1 MDYTGIDGIKIG
13 GEGSAPVDG
22 SNFVAGVAA
31 AEGVAGVAIAIPIT
45 NYCAKTVTVNNGSTL
60 YNYVDGARIVVK
72 PAATVYNYAANSA
85 ASVKIIGS
93 NGRDDIHNS
102 GANSTIEAGAG
113 SDEIR
118 IGVPSADK
126 TVVVADLTSGDTLFI
141 EDFSLKYYSRS
152 YDAAGNLVLETKQQK
167 KLTIKG
173 IGRLDETSTAETRW
187 YENEGTLY
195 YGNGSVSYTS
205 RRRGNGLEITRTLNT
220 GTENILQISGA
231 TGTPQIENDYLL
243 KFTPENFLGGAE
255 VLKNSKGYRYKFES
269 GDYGGK
275 TVTLPA
281 PTAVFSSASNIN
293 LDMSKGAGCANREIY
308 ISGGDNVT
316 VSGMNDGFI
325 KIAQNVQKMTLT
337 VTGMNADW
345 SDIRFEGG
353 ITSYAQTMDGVLVN
367 GNILIKGTNLQ
378 QDNGWKIDSEHSA
391 SLSSG
396 TSSGLVFIDKYHGH
410 EANGYDRL
418 KYKSGTDN
426 AAKAIVRG
434 ISRAPSVKGGTITI
448 EDDIFI
454 DSDTA
459 VTVSSANH
467 VFAVNSN
474 RKKVAA
480 ETAATLDVKYSYNTI
495 TGSAYADSI
504 TNTGSSVRISLGAD
518 NDNIWNYDNENVA
531 IFGGESADNV
541 LNYNSKKVYI
551 DGGAGDDELWSRSEN
566 STIIGGNG
574 NDKIDNLGSNSK
586 VFGGAGN
593 DSIINTAQFVTID
606 AGSGYD
612 TVENFAENVV
622 INLGSDFSS
631 IYNEASNVTINF
643 GTSWVTNIS
652 EDGHAYKYYS
662 NKNSN
667 VMLVGSNHNETLGN
681 QADHSTIN
689 GGVDT
694 SAIQNLNYYGATEIT
709 GATRLYKLTAP
720 NHFNFSSTAK
730 IFGSDIYGNG
740 LISFELTAD
749 ELTNAEFKLNS
760 VKFGETELTASGGI
774 YSVELRGD
782 GTLTAESFIQI
793 SGAYRNE
800 IANVS
805 VAGTAA
811 APIRLRLT

>member
-1 MDYTGIDGIKIG
+1 MAGAKLEAVSGTLAEIGGNYYAPVGAAVTFTVQPERDGYTVTGIKYGGSALTANADGNYTITPATGSELSVDVGVEVTGDYTVTGNGEVLVFTDGAQTVTVSEGVRRFTVENMSAGDKIVLPENLRDKNISEVDGGIQIDSLKILGVDLSSNAATEGIQRDGVNLNYVNSSTGSEILTVSGLQKSDGIRVSSNYTISIPRSSVVEGSDVELTSSGGTLSMFNDIPAKENYWKDNGGGSYSYITGITTRVTARRSSPTALAAAAPNRLKLPARRFSRPSNALQKMLHFPAAAAFKSGETLTLAKMDYTGIDGIKIG

-85 ASVKIIGS
+85 ASVKITGS

-102 GANSTIEAGAG
+102 GANSTIEEGDG

-118 IGVPSADK
+118 IGVPAADK

-141 EDFSLKYYSRS
+141 EDFSLKYYSMD

-243 KFTPENFLGGAE
+243 KFTPENFLGDAE

-293 LDMSKGAGCANREIY
+293 LDMSKGAGYANREIY

-378 QDNGWKIDSEHSA
+378 QENGWKIDSEHSA
-391 SLSSG
+391 TLSSG
-396 TSSGLVFIDKYHGH
+396 NSSGLVFIDKYHGH

-448 EDDIFI
+448 EDDIFM
-454 DSDTA
+454 DSNTA
-459 VTVSSANH
+459 VTVSSA
-467 VFAVNSN
+467 SN
-474 RKKVAA
+474 YVYAGKKLRRK
-480 ETAATLDVKYSYNTI
+480 
-495 TGSAYADSI
+495 
-504 TNTGSSVRISLGAD
+504 
-518 NDNIWNYDNENVA
+518 
-531 IFGGESADNV
+531 
-541 LNYNSKKVYI
+541 
-551 DGGAGDDELWSRSEN
+551 
-566 STIIGGNG
+566 
-574 NDKIDNLGSNSK
+574 
-586 VFGGAGN
+586 
-593 DSIINTAQFVTID
+593 
-606 AGSGYD
+606 
-612 TVENFAENVV
+612 
-622 INLGSDFSS
+622 
-631 IYNEASNVTINF
+631 
-643 GTSWVTNIS
+643 
-652 EDGHAYKYYS
+652 
-662 NKNSN
+662 
-667 VMLVGSNHNETLGN
+667 
-681 QADHSTIN
+681 
-689 GGVDT
+689 
-694 SAIQNLNYYGATEIT
+694 
-709 GATRLYKLTAP
+709 
-720 NHFNFSSTAK
+720 
-730 IFGSDIYGNG
+730 
-740 LISFELTAD
+740 
-749 ELTNAEFKLNS
+749 
-760 VKFGETELTASGGI
+760 
-774 YSVELRGD
+774 LR
-782 GTLTAESFIQI
+782 
-793 SGAYRNE
+793 R
-800 IANVS
+800 
-805 VAGTAA
+805 
-811 APIRLRLT
+811 RLT